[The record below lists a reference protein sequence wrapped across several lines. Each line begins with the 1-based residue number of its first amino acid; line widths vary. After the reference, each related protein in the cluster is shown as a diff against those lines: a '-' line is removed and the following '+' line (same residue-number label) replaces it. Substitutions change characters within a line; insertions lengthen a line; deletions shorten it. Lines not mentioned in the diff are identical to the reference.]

1 MVQTRHRQICTVRRA
16 LWLHKLYCNKPLDNN
31 NKMSIKLAEMQPE
44 WCPRQF
50 PGNYHPFIS
59 EKEIVRIRKESPD
72 YSASLKNLLIAAKQ
86 REGRL

>member
-1 MVQTRHRQICTVRRA
+1 MV
-16 LWLHKLYCNKPLDNN
+16 K
-31 NKMSIKLAEMQPE
+31 QPE

-50 PGNYHPFIS
+50 PGNYHPFLS